1 MKVCVIPQ
9 ARANFEIYAR
19 YEWQD
24 EIPASLPARYQ
35 ALKGAVELCGFEGLK
50 TPTLE
55 RLTRDGRG
63 IYQITD
69 LVDFAALLAELSC
82 LLNTQRRSGLY
93 KRAALIIDAA
103 AD

>member
-1 MKVCVIPQ
+1 MRICVVPQ
-9 ARANFEIYAR
+9 ANANFEICAR
-19 YEWQD
+19 YEWRED
-24 EIPASLPARYQ
+24 LPARYRNM
-35 ALKGAVELCGFEGLK
+35 KGATEIWGFEGLN

-55 RLTRDGRG
+55 RLTQEGRG
-63 IYQITD
+63 VYQITD

-82 LLNTQRRSGLY
+82 LLNSQRRSGLY